1 MVGRNPTRPIE
12 IHGVGSG
19 EGGVI
24 RKVVEK
30 AVETSG
36 LKATLNDGVKLVGG
50 DSDHSSFRDKK
61 VPYAFFFSG
70 FHADYHRPSDHPD
83 KLAYENMVK
92 VAHTGIHI
100 LLGMGDLDERPKFVA
115 QGGPRIQLPDFG
127 DPSAP
132 PPRRMG
138 VTVQE
143 LDEKECD
150 ALKLDAAQGGLRVD
164 AVQAGGAAEAA
175 GIKAGDVILGV
186 AGVTLPR
193 TATRDRLRQVLV
205 DVVKPGKEV
214 EVIVLRNGDKF
225 GLKATWKD

>member
-1 MVGRNPTRPIE
+1 
-12 IHGVGSG
+12 
-19 EGGVI
+19 
-24 RKVVEK
+24 
-30 AVETSG
+30 
-36 LKATLNDGVKLVGG
+36 
-50 DSDHSSFRDKK
+50 
-61 VPYAFFFSG
+61 
-70 FHADYHRPSDHPD
+70 
-83 KLAYENMVK
+83 
-92 VAHTGIHI
+92 
-100 LLGMGDLDERPKFVA
+100 
-115 QGGPRIQLPDFG
+115 
-127 DPSAP
+127 
-132 PPRRMG
+132 MG